1 MASAPSNAA
10 TRGGLFK
17 VSNADALPAGL
28 AVAQLA
34 LVLVLYA
41 AWPHLSWSAR
51 IGWVLVYAFSVGWNL
66 NSIAHNFIH
75 NPFFRSERLNRFM
88 SLVITL
94 ALVSPQTMY
103 RYIHLKHHAGNADLP
118 DDKGATIDPLSIYQ
132 YGHDG
137 KPEPVLSYVFLQFFR
152 DDDPFEL
159 ARRIG
164 EKRPRDARQALFEF
178 WSIIGVYGVLLVV
191 GLFTAR
197 WPFVPLIV
205 AGSYLG
211 QCVSNLCG
219 YYEHLG
225 GNPDKPIAW
234 GVSTYDRLYNWVFLY
249 NGYHAEHHYR
259 PKVHWTKMVALHRDI
274 AEEQQ
279 REGVTVIGPAHFLGF
294 LDRKTWRIPTARRP
308 RRDPGDL
315 QGADR

>member
-1 MASAPSNAA
+1 MSDRQS
-10 TRGGLFK
+10 RLFK
-17 VSNADALPAGL
+17 VSPWDAVPAGL
-28 AVAQLA
+28 AVLQFA
-34 LVLVLYA
+34 LLLLLFA
-41 AWPHLSWSAR
+41 IWPQLSWPAR
-51 IGWVLVYAFSVGWNL
+51 VGWLLVYAFSVGWNL
-66 NSIAHNFIH
+66 NSVAHNFIH
-75 NPFFRSERLNRFM
+75 NAFFASARLNRLM

-94 ALVSPQTMY
+94 ALISPQTMY
-103 RYIHLKHHAGNADLP
+103 RYIHLKHHAGNADRP
-118 DDKGATIDPLSIYQ
+118 DEKGVTIDPLSIYQ
-132 YGHDG
+132 HGHDG
-137 KPEPVLSYVFLQFFR
+137 KPEPMLSYVFLQFFR

-164 EKRPRDARQALFEF
+164 VKRPLEAKQALFEF
-178 WSIIGVYGVLLVV
+178 WSIIALYGTLLLVGV
-191 GLFTAR
+191 FTGR
-197 WPFVPLIV
+197 WTFVPLAV

-274 AEEQQ
+274 AEEQR

-294 LDRKTWRIPTARRP
+294 LDASTWKVPTAKRP
-308 RRDPGDL
+308 KTARTGVVDKVTS
-315 QGADR
+315 

>member
-1 MASAPSNAA
+1 MRSSAIPS
-10 TRGGLFK
+10 RRFFK
-17 VSNADALPAGL
+17 VSAWDALPAAL
-28 AVAQLA
+28 AVAQLG
-34 LVLVLYA
+34 LVLAYFY
-41 AWPHLSWSAR
+41 AWPGLSWGSR
-51 IGWVLVYAFSVGWNL
+51 IGWLALYALSVGWNL

-75 NPFFRSERLNRFM
+75 NPFFKSERLNALM

-103 RYIHLKHHAGNADLP
+103 RYVHLKHHAGNADLP
-118 DDKGATIDPLSIYQ
+118 DEAGVTIDPLSIYQ

-137 KPEPVLSYVFLQFFR
+137 KPEPMLSYVFMQFFR
-152 DDDPFEL
+152 DDDPFAL
-159 ARRIG
+159 ARKIG
-164 EKRPRDARQALFEF
+164 EKRPQQARQALFEF
-178 WSIIGVYGVLLVV
+178 WSIVAVYGALLGIGV
-191 GLFTAR
+191 FTGR
-197 WPFVPLIV
+197 WAFVPLIV

-211 QCVSNLCG
+211 QCFSNLCG

-234 GVSTYDRLYNWVFLY
+234 GVSTYSRPYNWVFLY

-274 AEEQQ
+274 AEEQR

-294 LDRKTWRIPTARRP
+294 LEPKNRRVPTARRP
-308 RRDPGDL
+308 KAPRTRGVD
-315 QGADR
+315 QIAQ